1 MSLDEKLS
9 RLRKIYKIA
18 YPSDQ
23 EIHEAEKLEEEIKL
37 ILEESD
43 IKIRPREPEP
53 EQPKKIRGNL
63 LRKILFV
70 KPKEP
75 PKPVTEAE
83 LADLTMIAR
92 KEELKARIAKAKAKQ
107 KESGGSQ
114 SVFETIQKVIGK
126 STSNPFDM
134 SGGSRRRSDDN
145 LFR

>member
-1 MSLDEKLS
+1 MSLDEKLI

-23 EIHEAEKLEEEIKL
+23 EIHEAEELEEEIKL

-43 IKIRPREPEP
+43 IKIKPREQEP
-53 EQPKKIRGNL
+53 EVPKKIRGNL

-75 PKPVTEAE
+75 PKPVTKQELEQLDMVAKKEA
-83 LADLTMIAR
+83 LLT
-92 KEELKARIAKAKAKQ
+92 KIAKSKAERKG
-107 KESGGSQ
+107 SGS